1 MVIKKLPRKRTHTD
15 VETAVL
21 AKSAR
26 RCALC
31 YHLEGDLTEKIGQ
44 IVHLD
49 GDRTNSVEDNLAWMC
64 LPHHSVFDSKTS
76 QHKNFTISEVKAARR
91 KLYELVAEGKHLNPA
106 AALPYLQAK
115 ADEKILRDL
124 MKVVPS
130 NGSIRF
136 LRTNNFAFSYESKRL
151 EDIDRFVCDRDG
163 PDYEFLD
170 PGLERAR
177 EKFRESCRALMDAL
191 AVHTFDTS
199 REGRYAV
206 PGEWEYEDPQRFHD
220 AVSEIH
226 KAADAVCRTYDKLIR
241 AARKKLAV

>member
-1 MVIKKLPRKRTHTD
+1 MAIKKPPRRRTRPG

-31 YHLEGDLTEKIGQ
+31 YHLNGDLAEKIGQ

-49 GDRTNSVEDNLAWMC
+49 GDRTNGAEDNLAWMC
-64 LPHHSVFDSKTS
+64 LPHHSLFDSKTS
-76 QHKNFTISEVKAARR
+76 QHKNFTIPEVKAARA

-106 AALPYLQAK
+106 AALPYLHAR
-115 ADEKILRDL
+115 ADERVLRDL
-124 MKVVPS
+124 MEVVPS

-136 LRTNNFAFSYESKRL
+136 LRTANFAGWSYESDRL
-151 EDIDRFVCDRDG
+151 EDI
-163 PDYEFLD
+163 
-170 PGLERAR
+170 ER
-177 EKFRESCRALMDAL
+177 
-191 AVHTFDTS
+191 S

-206 PGEWEYEDPQRFHD
+206 PEEWEYEDPQRFND

-226 KAADAVCRTYDKLIR
+226 KAADAVCRAYDQLVR
-241 AARKKLAV
+241 AARKRLAV